1 MANSEQVNI
10 LIVDDDAARL
20 INHKT
25 SLAVS
30 LAELGENRI
39 KAASVHEAMDTLLN
53 ADVAVVLIDVSTTY
67 TRGLDLADRIRN
79 HPFLQKTPIIF
90 ISRPGNNHAELIQ
103 KCDHEA
109 VEYVTVPIRP
119 ETLRAKVSTFIDL
132 YRKNRTIDRLNT
144 KFDRRVEERTDELT
158 KSETQFK
165 TRARLLDI
173 ASEAI
178 IVRDL
183 NGVITFWN
191 AGAEKTYGWT
201 REVAIGCKIHQLL
214 QTTFPIPLE
223 QIEKEL
229 REKRFWHGRL
239 TQSKINSERIILDCR
254 KTMNDENDAILE
266 VNRDITAEIKAEE
279 MLRASEKLAAMGRV
293 AGIIEHE
300 INNPLAAITNIFYLL
315 RNHPQLSDEPRALVE
330 RAEQELDRVSH
341 ITRQTLSFYRES
353 KQPIMIF
360 MPELLDD
367 VLELQQR
374 LLRDGNITVRRIY
387 QSTAPVTGYP
397 SELRQVFMNL
407 VGNAIQAMAEGG
419 TLGVFVRETTD
430 WTKNQRGT
438 MVSIID
444 TGVGIQPEDARQLF
458 QPFFSTKS
466 TKGTGL
472 GLWISQGIVQKYD
485 GRISCRT
492 VRGKSGNVT
501 CFRVFLPGIGALDRA
516 SHVENDAASHEFNA
530 SAAH

>member
-1 MANSEQVNI
+1 MANTE
-10 LIVDDDAARL
+10 
-20 INHKT
+20 
-25 SLAVS
+25 
-30 LAELGENRI
+30 
-39 KAASVHEAMDTLLN
+39 
-53 ADVAVVLIDVSTTY
+53 
-67 TRGLDLADRIRN
+67 TR
-79 HPFLQKTPIIF
+79 K
-90 ISRPGNNHAELIQ
+90 
-103 KCDHEA
+103 
-109 VEYVTVPIRP
+109 
-119 ETLRAKVSTFIDL
+119 
-132 YRKNRTIDRLNT
+132 IDRLNT
-144 KFDRRVEERTDELT
+144 ESDRRVEERADELT
-158 KSETQFK
+158 RSETQFK
-165 TRARLLDI
+165 MRARLLDI

-178 IVRDL
+178 IVRDM
-183 NGVITFWN
+183 NGLISFWN

-201 REVAIGCKIHQLL
+201 REDAIGRNIHQFL
-214 QTTFPIPLE
+214 QTTFPVPHE
-223 QIEKEL
+223 QVEKEL
-229 REKRFWHGRL
+229 GEKRFWHGRL
-239 TQSKINSERIILDCR
+239 TQSKRNGERIILDCR
-254 KTMNDENDAILE
+254 KTMNDENDAVLE
-266 VNRDITAEIKAEE
+266 VNRDITAVIKAEE
-279 MLRASEKLAAMGRV
+279 MLRVSEKLAAMGRV
-293 AGIIEHE
+293 AGIIAHE

-315 RNHPQLSDEPRALVE
+315 RNHPLLSDEPRALVE

-374 LLRDGNITVRRIY
+374 LLRESKITVRRIY

-419 TLGVFVRETTD
+419 TLGVFVRESTD

-438 MVSIID
+438 IVSVID
-444 TGVGIQPEDARQLF
+444 TGMGIQPEDAQRLF

-485 GRISCRT
+485 GRITCRT
-492 VRGKSGNVT
+492 IRGKGGNVT

-516 SHVENDAASHEFNA
+516 HHVENDTASHEVNA
-530 SAAH
+530 PAAH